1 MQTAEE
7 VGKYVTD
14 GKKVY
19 PYNAY
24 LDDLLQNGKLQFCER
39 PTNVKDAPKPKF
51 RSPVMYTPE
60 QRLEIAGKLGIT
72 LGDLSNYSPQEFEA
86 ALQTLESGGAPA
98 PAQEVAQ
105 VDGFPT

>member
-24 LDDLLQNGKLQFCER
+24 LDDMVKNGTLQFCER
-39 PTNVKDAPKPKF
+39 PTSVKDSPKPKF
-51 RSPVMYTPE
+51 RSPVMFTPE
-60 QRLEIAGKLGIT
+60 QRLEIATKLGVT
-72 LGDLSNYSPQEFEA
+72 LGDLTNYSPQEFED
-86 ALQTLESGGAPA
+86 ALQKIERGDPV
-98 PAQEVAQ
+98 PVAT
-105 VDGFPT
+105 DGFPT